1 MFDLFLDDAPALVV
15 VLPLIASAIIAFMPS
30 KIWPWIISMIVLV
43 FHLALSLHLIEEV
56 SISKIIIYEFGNWEP
71 PWGISFK
78 IDGVN
83 SGLQILFS
91 SFVLIST
98 FYSRK
103 IFLSEIE
110 SEDTGKAYSLWL
122 LAIGSLNGIILTND
136 IFNLFV
142 FLEISALAS
151 ISLISLGAGLNR
163 KALLAAFNY
172 LIIGAIGATF
182 YVIGVGFAYAMTGT
196 LNMNDLI
203 IQLSQYSE
211 GQLAIFAGMSFMLIG
226 LMVKAAIFPLHIWLP
241 AAYSYAPSAVST
253 LLAALATKTI
263 LYFFA
268 RLLFEVF
275 TIYENYLIIFLDFIL
290 FPLSVIAIFIGTLIA
305 IYQDD
310 IKKLLAFSSI
320 AQIGYITLAFSLRDH
335 SGITSG
341 FVHIFNHALIKGGL
355 FMSVGYFAILYKDRV
370 TLSSIKGFGYKY
382 PITSFA
388 LLICG
393 LSLIGL
399 PLTNGFISKL
409 YLFQALYIN
418 QMYIPIALVAV
429 SSALAVVYFWKIVE
443 QMWFSDIKPKPE
455 KEDPSI
461 YFPIWIITISII
473 LFGIYSS
480 PIIEFSTLSAD
491 YLTQGLQK

>member
-1 MFDLFLDDAPALVV
+1 MFNIFLDDAAALVV
-15 VLPLIASAIIAFMPS
+15 VLPLLISAIIAFIPS
-30 KIWPWIISMIVLV
+30 KIWPWIISLVTLVL
-43 FHLALSLHLIEEV
+43 HLVLSLHLLKEI
-56 SISKIIIYEFGNWEP
+56 SISGLIIYEFGNWEP

-83 SGLQILFS
+83 IGLQLLFS
-91 SFVLIST
+91 IFALIST

-103 IFLSEIE
+103 IFLSEID
-110 SEDTGKAYSLWL
+110 SRDSGKAYSLWL

-151 ISLISLGAGLNR
+151 ISLIALGAGQNR

-196 LNMNDLI
+196 LNMNDLV
-203 IQLSQYSE
+203 IQLAQYSD

-226 LMVKAAIFPLHIWLP
+226 LMVKAAIFPVHIWLP
-241 AAYSYAPSAVST
+241 PAYSYAPSAVST

-263 LYFFA
+263 LYFFV
-268 RLLFEVF
+268 RLLYEVF
-275 TIYENYLIIFLDFIL
+275 IIYPSYLSLFLDFVL
-290 FPLSVIAIFIGTLIA
+290 YPLSLLAIFIGTLIA

-320 AQIGYITLAFSLRDH
+320 AQIGYITLAFSLKDH

-341 FVHIFNHALIKGGL
+341 FIHIFNHALIKGGL
-355 FMSVGYFAILYKDRV
+355 FMAVGYFAILQKDRV
-370 TLSSIKGFGYKY
+370 TLTSLKGFGYKY

-409 YLFQALYIN
+409 YLFQALYTN
-418 QMYIPIALVAV
+418 QMYFSIALVAV
-429 SSALAVVYFWKIVE
+429 SSALAVAYFWKIVE
-443 QMWFSDIKPKPE
+443 Q
-455 KEDPSI
+455 
-461 YFPIWIITISII
+461 
-473 LFGIYSS
+473 
-480 PIIEFSTLSAD
+480 LS
-491 YLTQGLQK
+491 LIHI

>member
-1 MFDLFLDDAPALVV
+1 MFNIFLDDAAALVV
-15 VLPLIASAIIAFMPS
+15 VLPLLISAIIAFMPS
-30 KIWPWIISMIVLV
+30 KIWPWIISLVTLVL
-43 FHLALSLHLIEEV
+43 HLVLSLHLLKEI
-56 SISKIIIYEFGNWEP
+56 SISGLIIYEFGNWEP

-83 SGLQILFS
+83 IGLQLLFS
-91 SFVLIST
+91 IFVLIST

-103 IFLSEIE
+103 IFLSEID
-110 SEDTGKAYSLWL
+110 SRDSGKAYSLWL

-151 ISLISLGAGLNR
+151 ISLIALGAGQNR

-196 LNMNDLI
+196 LNMNDLV
-203 IQLSQYSE
+203 IQLAQYSD

-226 LMVKAAIFPLHIWLP
+226 LMVKAAIFPVHIWLP
-241 AAYSYAPSAVST
+241 PAYSYAPSAVST

-263 LYFFA
+263 LCFFV
-268 RLLFEVF
+268 RLLYEVF
-275 TIYENYLIIFLDFIL
+275 IIYPSYLSLFLDFVL
-290 FPLSVIAIFIGTLIA
+290 YPLSLLAIFIGTLIA

-320 AQIGYITLAFSLRDH
+320 AQIGYITLAFSLKDH

-341 FVHIFNHALIKGGL
+341 FIHIFNHALIKGGL
-355 FMSVGYFAILYKDRV
+355 FMAVGYFAILYKDRV
-370 TLSSIKGFGYKY
+370 TLSSLRGFGYKY

-409 YLFQALYIN
+409 YLFQALYTN
-418 QMYIPIALVAV
+418 QMYFSIALVAV
-429 SSALAVVYFWKIVE
+429 SSALAVAYFWKIVE
-443 QMWFSDIKPKPE
+443 QMWFSEIKFK
-455 KEDPSI
+455 
-461 YFPIWIITISII
+461 
-473 LFGIYSS
+473 
-480 PIIEFSTLSAD
+480 
-491 YLTQGLQK
+491 

>member
-1 MFDLFLDDAPALVV
+1 MFNIFLDDAAALVV
-15 VLPLIASAIIAFMPS
+15 VLPLLISAIIAFMPS
-30 KIWPWIISMIVLV
+30 KIWPWIISLVTLVL
-43 FHLALSLHLIEEV
+43 HLVLSLHLLKEI
-56 SISKIIIYEFGNWEP
+56 SISGLIIYEFGNWEP

-83 SGLQILFS
+83 IGLQLLFS
-91 SFVLIST
+91 IFVLIST

-103 IFLSEIE
+103 IFLSEID
-110 SEDTGKAYSLWL
+110 SRDSGKAYSLWL

-151 ISLISLGAGLNR
+151 ISLIALGAGQNR

-196 LNMNDLI
+196 LNMNDLV
-203 IQLSQYSE
+203 IQLAQYSD

-226 LMVKAAIFPLHIWLP
+226 LMVKAAIFPVHIWLP
-241 AAYSYAPSAVST
+241 PAYSYAPSAVST

-263 LYFFA
+263 LCFFV
-268 RLLFEVF
+268 RLLYEVF
-275 TIYENYLIIFLDFIL
+275 IIYPSYLSLFLDFVL
-290 FPLSVIAIFIGTLIA
+290 YPLSLLAIFIGTLIA

-320 AQIGYITLAFSLRDH
+320 AQIGYITLAFSLKDH

-341 FVHIFNHALIKGGL
+341 FIHIFNHALIKGGL
-355 FMSVGYFAILYKDRV
+355 FMAVGYFAILYKDRV
-370 TLSSIKGFGYKY
+370 TLSSLRGFGYKY

-409 YLFQALYIN
+409 YLFQALYTN
-418 QMYIPIALVAV
+418 QMYFSIALVAV
-429 SSALAVVYFWKIVE
+429 SSALAVAYFWKIVE
-443 QMWFSDIKPKPE
+443 QMWFSEIKFKSE
-455 KEDPSI
+455 KEDAYI
-461 YFPIWIITISII
+461 YLPIWIITVSII
-473 LFGIYSS
+473 FFWNIF
-480 PIIEFSTLSAD
+480 ITNNRIF
-491 YLTQGLQK
+491 